1 VVLNST
7 ATVVAL
13 AVAMTPIGPWVGLS
27 GTDAGTASAF
37 LLFTVATVYL
47 LYAIVDVLPRRLRLD
62 QAPTTI
68 PLSATRRPVD
78 E

>member
-7 ATVVAL
+7 ATVVAV
-13 AVAMTPIGPWVGLS
+13 AAAMTPVGPWVGLP

-37 LLFTVATVYL
+37 LLFSVATVYL
-47 LYAIVDVLPRRLRLD
+47 LYAIVDVLPRRPRLD
-62 QAPTTI
+62 RTTAI
-68 PLSATRRPVD
+68 PLSAARRPVD